1 MNSLHAEPGPHDGDQ
16 LTLREH
22 PVGGAK
28 SARETHARAV
38 DDPEPGRPGVWFLTL
53 AVLGAAAGA
62 AYVFVNRQGSEPVV
76 PAAST
81 PAPNAVPA
89 LPPPARP
96 FGGDVTPIDL
106 PPLGQSDPAVRSLVN
121 ALSSHPRVVAW
132 LATSGLIRNF
142 TLVVSNIAEGKTP
155 ARHLQT
161 LGLASPFRVTDSP
174 IGLVGDVRNDR
185 RYDALAAAV
194 ASIDPAGAARL
205 YGSIKPSI
213 EEAYRELG
221 QDMPFDRTLER
232 AIVVLLET
240 PAPEPSARL
249 TRAPKG
255 IGYRFAD
262 QRTEALS
269 GAQKQLLRAGPDNV
283 QIVQSWLRTVAA
295 ALGIP
300 AERLPARRG

>member
-1 MNSLHAEPGPHDGDQ
+1 MNSLQAEQEPHDGDA

-22 PVGGAK
+22 PVQEPK
-28 SARETHARAV
+28 
-38 DDPEPGRPGVWFLTL
+38 PGRPVGVWFLAL

-62 AYVFVNRQGSEPVV
+62 AYVFVNRQGSEPLA
-76 PAAST
+76 PAAAT
-81 PAPNAVPA
+81 PAPEAVEA
-89 LPPPARP
+89 LQPPAHP
-96 FGGDVTPIDL
+96 LGGAVTPIDL

-132 LATSGLIRNF
+132 LATNGLIRNF
-142 TLVVSNIAEGKTP
+142 TVVVSNIAEGKTP

-161 LGLASPFRVTDSP
+161 LSLSSPFRVTDAP
-174 IGLVGDVRNDR
+174 AGLVGDTRNFR
-185 RYDALAAAV
+185 RYDTLAAAV
-194 ASIDPAGAARL
+194 ASIDPAAAARL
-205 YGSIKPSI
+205 YASIKPSI

-221 QDMPFDRTLER
+221 QDLPFDRTLER

-240 PAPEPSARL
+240 PAPDAAARL
-249 TRAPKG
+249 TRAPQG

-262 QRTEALS
+262 RRLEGLS

-283 QIVQSWLRTVAA
+283 QTVQSWLRAVAH

-300 AERLPARRG
+300 EARLPARRG